1 MKQTFIVSCIVLF
14 SSFTSYTKQF
24 TNAHMVCDKVPELN
38 QKMLAFVKSNLKKK
52 VGKGECWDLA
62 AQGLNTI
69 GANWDKNYGFGKEI
83 DIKKDCVYS
92 GDIIQFENVKIEYH
106 KNNTTYWEEMD
117 HHTAVIF
124 KVNDKES
131 FTIAEQNTS
140 DLGKKVGLSSLELK
154 YILKGTYTVYRPVK

>member
-1 MKQTFIVSCIVLF
+1 MKQAFIVSCIVLF
-14 SSFTSYTKQF
+14 SSFTSYNKQF
-24 TNAHMVCDKVPELN
+24 TNSRIVCDEVPELN

-52 VGKGECWDLA
+52 VGRGECWDLA

-69 GANWDKNYGFGKEI
+69 GATWDKNYGFGKELN
-83 DIKKDCVYS
+83 IKKDCVYP

-124 KVNDKES
+124 KVNNKES
-131 FTIAEQNTS
+131 FTIDEQNTS
-140 DLGKKVGLSSLELK
+140 DLGKKVGLNSLELK

>member
-1 MKQTFIVSCIVLF
+1 
-14 SSFTSYTKQF
+14 
-24 TNAHMVCDKVPELN
+24 
-38 QKMLAFVKSNLKKK
+38 
-52 VGKGECWDLA
+52 
-62 AQGLNTI
+62 LNTI
-69 GANWDKNYGFGKEI
+69 GATWDKNYGFGKELN
-83 DIKKDCVYS
+83 IKKDCVYP

-124 KVNDKES
+124 KVNNKES

-140 DLGKKVGLSSLELK
+140 DLGKKVGLNSLELK